1 MWEAVTWY
9 FHGTFQTGIK
19 KVDWQLDKIMK
30 AMWQLL
36 HDSPTRRDVYSKVA
50 ESEEFPLK

>member
-1 MWEAVTWY
+1 MWEAVAWY
-9 FHGTFQTGIK
+9 LHGTFQTGIK

-36 HDSPTRRDVYSKVA
+36 HDSPTRRDVNSKVL